1 MEKKDTSNTK
11 NLKNSLYE
19 TYIKDVKSSYLYR
32 KISREDAFEKL
43 SSVINSN
50 KDKSKKYIH
59 TSNDSYDSLLLKTC
73 KLIGDIERIEFIV
86 GFKKQF

>member
-50 KDKSKKYIH
+50 KDKSKK
-59 TSNDSYDSLLLKTC
+59 
-73 KLIGDIERIEFIV
+73 
-86 GFKKQF
+86 